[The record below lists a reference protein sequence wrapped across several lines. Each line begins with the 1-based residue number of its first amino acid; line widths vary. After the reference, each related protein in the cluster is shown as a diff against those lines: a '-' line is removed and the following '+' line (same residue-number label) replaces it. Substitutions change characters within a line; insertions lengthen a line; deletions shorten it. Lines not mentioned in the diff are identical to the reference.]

1 MPRYVE
7 KIKKKLRNPNSQFI
21 IANKVEKLNELET
34 TKKSFSYEKDFILGG
49 RRDSN
54 PRPSVPQTDTLTN

>member
-1 MPRYVE
+1 MNERALKQKPQ
-7 KIKKKLRNPNSQFI
+7 KNPSRN
-21 IANKVEKLNELET
+21 
-34 TKKSFSYEKDFILGG
+34 EKDFILGG